1 MEQALRAANSTVP
14 ELEDRWVVMHF
25 VAGRFIIA
33 TFLALILLPQT
44 RRGFSNSK
52 TLKGGAWLGLIVGA
66 GYMTQMIGLT
76 DASVTPA
83 VSAFITSL
91 YVVFTAIIGVFLGR
105 QALTMWTIIGIFLA
119 VVIIKIASYHFFS
132 R

>member
-1 MEQALRAANSTVP
+1 M
-14 ELEDRWVVMHF
+14 
-25 VAGRFIIA
+25 
-33 TFLALILLPQT
+33 IL
-44 RRGFSNSK
+44 K

-105 QALTMWTIIGIFLA
+105 QALTIWTIIGIFLGN
-119 VVIIKIASYHFFS
+119 IWS
-132 R
+132 RMDIRSTPN